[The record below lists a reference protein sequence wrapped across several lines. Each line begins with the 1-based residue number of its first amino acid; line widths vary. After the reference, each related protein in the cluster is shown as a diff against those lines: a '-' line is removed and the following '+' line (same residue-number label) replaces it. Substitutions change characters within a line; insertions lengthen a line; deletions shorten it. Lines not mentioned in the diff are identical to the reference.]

1 MIRSQHV
8 ASQPMSSR
16 CMIWSVKSLKLSKSS
31 SIDANPLQLLGT
43 LTIVHLL
50 HKRMSA
56 LLDRLSISPHF
67 TMHVEEVE
75 VICTGGHKTNFLT
88 GFHV

>member
-56 LLDRLSISPHF
+56 LLDRLPSAHIFSVNSI
-67 TMHVEEVE
+67 TQ
-75 VICTGGHKTNFLT
+75 T
-88 GFHV
+88 